1 MIYRTILA
9 LVILISTIVSVDA
22 KKRKYL
28 PQSSQPVV
36 TQTYS
41 ARAIYP
47 DSCRRSTEE
56 IDKWLESTYGD
67 KDVNTLGSDVLPRS
81 RVWDHLV
88 NEHHWSRS
96 QIKHLDMRRALYLHD
111 ASHKETY
118 ETYRFRGQ

>member
-1 MIYRTILA
+1 MLGFA
-9 LVILISTIVSVDA
+9 EA
-22 KKRKYL
+22 KKRKSL
-28 PQSSQPVV
+28 QSSQPVV

-56 IDKWLESTYGD
+56 IDKWLESTYGN

-88 NEHHWSRS
+88 NEHYWSRS

-118 ETYRFRGQ
+118 ERYRFRGQ

>member
-1 MIYRTILA
+1 MYKALLTAIL
-9 LVILISTIVSVDA
+9 LISMFSFAEA
-22 KKRKYL
+22 KKRKSL
-28 PQSSQPVV
+28 QSSQPVV

-56 IDKWLESTYGD
+56 IDKWLESTYGN

-88 NEHHWSRS
+88 NEHYWSRS